1 MTTQTIVEQ
10 MIADAMARA
19 RDMTETARGYADD
32 GVNAINALT
41 LNRPN
46 TQINVEKPV
55 FTGSLDDPTST
66 FTSSYDARAGELV
79 EELAAQVASFLNA
92 YFPRTNACLTAAE
105 EWLCDVIQNG
115 GTGIPADV
123 ENQIW
128 ERSRSRELQEAQRRE
143 EEVVSQFAASGF
155 TLPTGA
161 LAGMLQN
168 IQQDVANKVSSH
180 GRDVAIKQ
188 AEIAIETVR
197 FAVSEALKYR
207 LAAISAA
214 LEYWKNYLLPYDIAA
229 KRALAEAD
237 WKTKFYNSAIEYFKA
252 ETHLYD
258 SMVRA
263 QSTQISAEMEAYGQ
277 EIHGVGSWAQAKAA
291 AAMSAAKAAG
301 DIAAA
306 AQGGLN
312 TLAQYGY
319 AENYNSQ

>member
-10 MIADAMARA
+10 MIASAMERA
-19 RDMTETARGYADD
+19 RDMTDAARGYADD

-46 TQINVEKPV
+46 TQINVAKPV
-55 FTGSLDDPTST
+55 FIGSLDDPTAT

-79 EELAAQVASFLNA
+79 ENLATQLAGFLNT

-105 EWLCDVIQNG
+105 QWLCDVIQNG
-115 GTGIPADV
+115 GIGLPADV

-128 ERSRSRELQEAQRRE
+128 ERSRARELQEAQRRE
-143 EEVVSQFAASGF
+143 EEAMARFAASGF
-155 TLPTGA
+155 TLPPGA
-161 LAGMLQN
+161 LVGQLQA
-168 IQQDVANKVSSH
+168 IQQDAANKVSSH
-180 GRDVAIKQ
+180 SRDVAIKQ
-188 AEIAIETVR
+188 AELHVETVK
-197 FAVSEALKYR
+197 FAVAEALKYR
-207 LAAISAA
+207 LAAIDAA
-214 LEYWKNYLLPYDIAA
+214 LDYWKSYLLPYDIAA

-263 QSTQISAEMEAYGQ
+263 QSAQISAELEAYGR

-306 AQGGLN
+306 AQSGLN

-319 AENYNSQ
+319 AESYNRS